1 MLEELRMSEANEDYI
16 EAIYQLA
23 GDVGTPV
30 RSVDLAKKLDV
41 SKASVNKAVSVLKE
55 HGYVTQQP
63 YGDIYLTPEG
73 LEYGKSVLKRHMLLY
88 HFLMDVLGVESET
101 ASEEACRM
109 EHAISDDT
117 LTRWIIYLEN
127 NMPEVAEAAKLK

>member
-55 HGYVTQQP
+55 HGYVTQRP